1 LAKLAVTDSA
11 VPDEVLAGLRR
22 LGFTDYEARIYVRLL
37 QQDRPSTAYEVAKTT
52 GVPRPNAY
60 AALETLAQRGAV
72 LPVSAAPA
80 RYVAAPPG
88 DFLDGV
94 ARQTRTL
101 CAEVGERLA
110 AMAAASDAQWV
121 YSLDGE
127 AEVNARID
135 QLIHETRETLLI
147 KAPDDLLRRHK
158 PALAEAG
165 ARGVDMLIVVFGPDA
180 AEFTLRPA
188 LPHLHPRGQ
197 RRAHGQHRQPVH
209 HCLRPCGDGHGPHG
223 GEVVAVHTRNGPIVN
238 MAESLIRH
246 DFYMAEIFARFG
258 PQIDAA
264 FGPYLRDLRL
274 ACFTPEQA
282 ESFKLKTG
290 LGPAEPCAHPPFQ
303 MPHNGQR
310 RGHGRDL
317 VVDRQ
322 ARGPRLLASVAAD
335 LVQLGRAV
343 AAQGQRQMG
352 DAWPR
357 AQPVLDHREQVADG
371 VDAAPPDEG
380 REVEVQGDGVGP
392 RVRNTWSRISP
403 AMKPSFSC
411 NVRTG
416 VSMGFSTLVPGGR
429 PMASS
434 ASSAAPVKGRPPARF
449 RRKRRCRARWSR
461 RRCRTARPA
470 GSASR
475 AQREVAAPAARR

>member
-127 AEVNARID
+127 AAVNARID
-135 QLIHETRETLLI
+135 QLIRDTRETLLI

-165 ARGVDMLIVVFGPDA
+165 GRGVDMLIVVFGPDA
-180 AEFTLRPA
+180 AEFTFG
-188 LPHLHPRGQ
+188 PRCRTFIHEANGV
-197 RRAHGQHRQPVH
+197 RMGSTDNLFTIASDHVEMVTARMA
-209 HCLRPCGDGHGPHG
+209 

-290 LGPAEPCAHPPFQ
+290 LG
-303 MPHNGQR
+303 G
-310 RGHGRDL
+310 
-317 VVDRQ
+317 
-322 ARGPRLLASVAAD
+322 
-335 LVQLGRAV
+335 
-343 AAQGQRQMG
+343 
-352 DAWPR
+352 
-357 AQPVLDHREQVADG
+357 
-371 VDAAPPDEG
+371 
-380 REVEVQGDGVGP
+380 
-392 RVRNTWSRISP
+392 
-403 AMKPSFSC
+403 
-411 NVRTG
+411 
-416 VSMGFSTLVPGGR
+416 
-429 PMASS
+429 
-434 ASSAAPVKGRPPARF
+434 
-449 RRKRRCRARWSR
+449 
-461 RRCRTARPA
+461 
-470 GSASR
+470 
-475 AQREVAAPAARR
+475 